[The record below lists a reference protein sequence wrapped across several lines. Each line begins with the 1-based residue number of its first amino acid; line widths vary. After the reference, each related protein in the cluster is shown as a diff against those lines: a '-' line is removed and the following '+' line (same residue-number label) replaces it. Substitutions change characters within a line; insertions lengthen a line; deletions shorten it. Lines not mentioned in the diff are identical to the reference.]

1 MNGSF
6 SLAELARELG
16 IDAPRVDASF
26 SRVSTDTRT
35 LQAGDLYI
43 ALKGERFDGNAFVA
57 EAARRGAAA
66 VIAQDLPE
74 GFELPSL
81 LIADSH
87 LTLLRLARMNRR
99 RCAAVLVALTGSQG
113 KTSVKEMLGSIFKQ
127 QAATHVTSAN
137 FNNTIGVPL
146 TLLDLERQHEFAVIE
161 MGANGAG
168 EIALSVGCAEPN
180 IALITKASA
189 AHIEG
194 FGSLQGIV
202 EAKGEIIDGLGQA
215 GTAIF
220 NANDKNCD
228 QWIARAG
235 KRKVCL
241 FSYGE
246 QVAEAA
252 YRCTP
257 AVLGAN
263 GKMTFRLRTPSGEV
277 DLELGL
283 LGAHNAENALA
294 AAACAI
300 EAGASLDSVR
310 AGLAE
315 AQPVPGR
322 LFPSIGKAGCRLL
335 DDTYNA
341 SPDSYKA
348 AIDVLASAEG
358 ERLLV
363 AGGMREL
370 GEQTLAAHREVGE
383 YAAKAGLP
391 VLLAVGEECAE
402 LVAAYREAGGA
413 SACLFNDHEALAE
426 ECLKRVGAEAV
437 FLVKGSRG
445 ARMDKIV
452 AALTPEPS

>member
-1 MNGSF
+1 MKGDF
-6 SLAELARELG
+6 SLAELASELG
-16 IDAPRVDASF
+16 IEAPRADASF

-35 LQAGDLYI
+35 LQAGDLYL
-43 ALKGERFDGNAFVA
+43 ALKGKRFDGSAFVA
-57 EAARRGAAA
+57 EAALRGASA

-81 LIADSH
+81 RVPDSH
-87 LTLLRLARMNRR
+87 RALLCLARMNRR
-99 RCAAVLVALTGSQG
+99 RSDAILIALTGSQG
-113 KTSVKEMLGSIFKQ
+113 KTSVKEMLGSILKQ
-127 QAATHVTSAN
+127 QAPTHVTSAN

-146 TLLDLERQHEFAVIE
+146 TLLDIDQRHEYAVIE

-202 EAKGEIIDGLGQA
+202 EAKGEIIDGLGQS

-220 NANDKNCD
+220 NANDKNCE

-246 QVAEAA
+246 KVVTAA

-257 AVLGAN
+257 AVLGSN
-263 GKMTFRLRTPSGEV
+263 GKMTFRLYTPVGEV

-283 LGAHNAENALA
+283 LGVHNVENALA
-294 AAACAI
+294 AAACAV

-310 AGLAE
+310 AGLAQ

-322 LFPSIGKAGCRLL
+322 LFPSKGKAGCRLL

-348 AIDVLASAEG
+348 AIDVLATAEG
-358 ERLLV
+358 EKLLV
-363 AGGMREL
+363 AGGMHEL
-370 GEQTLAAHREVGE
+370 GEQTRAAHREVGE

-391 VLLAVGEECAE
+391 VLLAVGEECAD

-413 SACLFNDHEALAE
+413 SAFAFDDHEALAE
-426 ECLKRVGAEAV
+426 ECLRRVRAESV
-437 FLVKGSRG
+437 ILVKGSRG

-452 AALTPEPS
+452 AALAPEPS